1 MADLSEIGSLFCVVR
16 IFKESERADK
26 ARLTTVS
33 GRQEYIMIRRDYILR
48 MIEEFFQALSR
59 IKSLKGA
66 QQWREANAAIDQEFQ
81 RLMGMDAQGVAQMS
95 ETELLAHI
103 VRGEPTLAVREKTL
117 ILATLLKEAGD
128 VLTEQ
133 GRHDDSRMSYL
144 KGLHL
149 VLDTLGRGEVFEC
162 PQFVPKVEEFVVAL
176 CDFLLP
182 LETQARLMQHYERTG
197 EFAKAEDALLAKVV
211 AEPSDGPLLVLGISF
226 IRRVGRLLDA
236 RV

>member
-1 MADLSEIGSLFCVVR
+1 
-16 IFKESERADK
+16 
-26 ARLTTVS
+26 
-33 GRQEYIMIRRDYILR
+33 MIRRDYILR

-66 QQWREANAAIDQEFQ
+66 QQWREANAGIDGEFQ
-81 RLMGMDAQGVAQMS
+81 RLMGMDAQAVAQLS

-133 GRHDDSRMSYL
+133 GREDEGRTSYL

-149 VLDTLGRGEVFEC
+149 LLDTLGRGEVFES
-162 PQFVPKVEEFVVAL
+162 PQFVPKVQEFVMAL
-176 CDFLLP
+176 GESVLP
-182 LETQARLMQHYERTG
+182 LETQARLMQHYELTG
-197 EFAKAEDALLAKVV
+197 EFARAEDALFAMLD
-211 AEPSDGPLLVLGISF
+211 AEPENAPLLELGISF
-226 IRRVGRLLDA
+226 YRRLESQGDA
-236 RV
+236 RLADGNLPRAEVEAGLVDLKARKGVVR

>member
-1 MADLSEIGSLFCVVR
+1 
-16 IFKESERADK
+16 
-26 ARLTTVS
+26 
-33 GRQEYIMIRRDYILR
+33 

-66 QQWREANAAIDQEFQ
+66 QQWREANAGIDEEFQ
-81 RLMGMDAQGVAQMS
+81 RLMGMDAQAVAQLS

-133 GRHDDSRMSYL
+133 GREDEGRTSYL

-149 VLDTLGRGEVFEC
+149 LLDTLGRGEVFES
-162 PQFVPKVEEFVVAL
+162 PQFVPKVQEFVMAL
-176 CDFLLP
+176 GESVLP
-182 LETQARLMQHYERTG
+182 LETQARLMQHYELTG
-197 EFAKAEDALLAKVV
+197 EFARAEDALFTMLD
-211 AEPSDGPLLVLGISF
+211 AEPENAPLLELGISF
-226 IRRVGRLLDA
+226 YRRLESQGDA
-236 RV
+236 RLADGNLPRAEVEAGLVDLKARKGVVR